1 MHWITELLISRF
13 SLWLD
18 VENPEDELEPYH
30 IWEEP
35 GLIVFRLSDNHYM
48 IKETHNGYIKIW
60 KEGGKYLGKRKPKE
74 FINYLTIIVLND
86 GGDL

>member
-1 MHWITELLISRF
+1 
-13 SLWLD
+13 
-18 VENPEDELEPYH
+18 
-30 IWEEP
+30 
-35 GLIVFRLSDNHYM
+35 M